1 MNKIS
6 EKNNIEY
13 VSQSKTD
20 NLNDEE
26 SKSIIIENKKFKYF
40 SEIFSIKFYHQFE
53 NKNYDLYKDIYNEIF
68 ELENDYIL
76 LENSFFF
83 F

>member
-13 VSQSKTD
+13 ISKSKTD
-20 NLNDEE
+20 DLNDEE
-26 SKSIIIENKKFKYF
+26 SKLIKIDNKKFKYF
-40 SEIFSIKFYHQFE
+40 SEIYSIKFYQQFE
-53 NKNYDLYKDIYNEIF
+53 NKNYNLHKDKHNEIF
-68 ELENDYIL
+68 ELENDYNL

-83 F
+83 